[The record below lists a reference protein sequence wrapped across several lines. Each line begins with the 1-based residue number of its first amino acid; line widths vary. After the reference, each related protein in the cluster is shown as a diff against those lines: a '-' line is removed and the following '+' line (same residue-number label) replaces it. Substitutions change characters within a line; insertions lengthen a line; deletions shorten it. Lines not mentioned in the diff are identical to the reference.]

1 MNSIYKIGLSKKFLL
16 VAFPFLIGLVIFLTL
31 RSFSHE
37 AEVVKV
43 KVGSIRNSVTGNVQI
58 LAEQT
63 FELITEAQGKVVEVA
78 LLPFGKPVEVKE
90 GDVLFE
96 LDSSDLNRS
105 LRRVLL
111 GRDSLTKKL
120 KLGSSLAAQLEIE
133 RKDLNAT
140 REIYNKDGIADLDF
154 EKKVLY
160 LNNLERSVEIEK
172 ITNSEALD
180 SYEIE
185 EERLIYELNKRKIK
199 SPITG
204 LLVNSM
210 IKPGDRIFPG
220 QVVGKVLSHERVVK
234 VSLNEDDFNGLN
246 EGQKVGVTLFA
257 YGQHIFEGK
266 IDRLSAT
273 IDPTTGRREVFVTLD
288 TAENLPVGASGRAEI
303 IKNEIK
309 QAVIA
314 PRKALL
320 GDSVLVVKNGKVDFV
335 KVRVGARNLEKVEIL
350 DGLKAGL
357 QVISE
362 TLTYFTRARESAQ
375 YCLLGKLLINREPAY
390 FGIGPSICFGSKAFH
405 VYEFIGYYLWHRFL
419 CRNPG
424 PNLRL

>member
-185 EERLIYELNKRKIK
+185 EDRLIHELNKRKIK

-273 IDPTTGRREVFVTLD
+273 IDPTTGRREVFVTLE

-335 KVRVGARNLEKVEIL
+335 KVTVGARNLEKVEIL

-362 TLTYFTRARESAQ
+362 TPHL
-375 YCLLGKLLINREPAY
+375 
-390 FGIGPSICFGSKAFH
+390 FH
-405 VYEFIGYYLWHRFL
+405 KGERVRPILSSWETSD
-419 CRNPG
+419 
-424 PNLRL
+424 